1 LHSDMLI
8 FDIMVTLVA
17 FALAVFS
24 LTALNIMRKHD
35 VKKTLWR
42 PVLLS
47 GSLFIVMGILH
58 SIYSLLDIRFFMVLS
73 HVITFIALTILTYG
87 VYVYVK
93 LVKKGG
99 KVIFIP
105 VTEGR
110 KGEG

>member
-1 LHSDMLI
+1 MLI

-17 FALAVFS
+17 FALAVLS
-24 LTALNIMRKHD
+24 LNALNIMRKQGI
-35 VKKTLWR
+35 KKTLWK

-47 GSLFIVMGILH
+47 GSLFVLMGILH
-58 SIYSLLDIRFFMVLS
+58 SIYSILDLRFFMVLS
-73 HVITFIALTILTYG
+73 HIITFIALTILTYG
-87 VYVYVK
+87 VYAYLK

-105 VTEGR
+105 TTEEH